1 MSITNKDGYEYM
13 YMGRHKVTVRH
24 KLHNNLNK
32 LIGRTFRT
40 CLLPTYLGKLVYIQD
55 DKCYFEVLPNPEWPR
70 YNGCAGKVEYI
81 NADHVITMPF
91 IEE

>member
-55 DKCYFEVLPNPEWPR
+55 DKCYFEVLPNPEWTK